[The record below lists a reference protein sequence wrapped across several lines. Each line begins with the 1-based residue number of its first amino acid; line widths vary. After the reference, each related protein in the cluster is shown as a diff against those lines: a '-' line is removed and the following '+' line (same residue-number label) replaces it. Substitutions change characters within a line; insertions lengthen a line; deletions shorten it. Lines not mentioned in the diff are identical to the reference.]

1 MFQRQKKNQQPAAG
15 TQPAAE
21 RAEKSR
27 TDDTLHGWS
36 PPSQTTPRKTTRP
49 TRQDPDRDRNAGRH
63 SGTNGERTTS
73 YPQGQQGAP
82 NPKGAPR
89 TTSYPSPLM
98 AGRRGYKSIN

>member
-1 MFQRQKKNQQPAAG
+1 MFQRQKKNQPAAG
-15 TQPAAE
+15 TQPATE
-21 RAEKSR
+21 TTEKARKDGS
-27 TDDTLHGWS
+27 LHGWS
-36 PPSQTTPRKTTRP
+36 PPSTTTPRKTTRP
-49 TRQDPDRDRNAGRH
+49 TRQDPERDRNASRRNAA
-63 SGTNGERTTS
+63 NGERTTS